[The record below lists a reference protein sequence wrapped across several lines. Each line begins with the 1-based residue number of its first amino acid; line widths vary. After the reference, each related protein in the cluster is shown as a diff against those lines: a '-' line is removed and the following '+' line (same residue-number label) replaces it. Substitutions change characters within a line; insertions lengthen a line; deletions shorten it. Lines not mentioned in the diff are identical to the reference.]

1 MKLSIIIPYYNTVQY
16 TDQLLDCLAPQIT
29 SDVEVLLIDDGS
41 TIEYKTK
48 YEWVKIFYKGN
59 GGVSSA
65 RNLGLSKAKGTYI
78 AFIDSDDM
86 VANNYIAL
94 ILEKIDKEKFDYCY
108 MSWKTLSGS
117 SLNYEVKLA
126 DINSEFPPFN
136 LCIWNR
142 VYKRTLIKDI
152 RFNENK
158 KMAEDAEFIR
168 EAAQKCKKKSVISDF
183 MYYYR
188 AGRNDGL
195 TMKFENGKL
204 DSQRVVYYYDHIA
217 EDKTYLINEIK
228 KTNEY
233 AEVIVMTNKND
244 ISELTQYALVIPPR
258 NIKGTELRGTP
269 TALFQKINVPQKTQV
284 VIWTQITYEIGG
296 IETFIYNFCANM
308 HDKYDIV
315 VLYNNMDIKQ
325 IERLRKFVR
334 VQWNDPKHDVIC
346 DTLIVNRITD
356 SIPSNIK
363 YKKTIQMI
371 HACNIF
377 NRKIP
382 NGRDIYVSV
391 SDEVKK
397 SYGIEAETIH
407 NVTYYPPKKK
417 VLKLISATRLSSE
430 KGGDRIKQL
439 ATMLKQA
446 NIPFIWF
453 IFSAEPFKS
462 DIDELIYMKATL
474 NIQDYIRDCDYLVQ
488 LSDSEGFC
496 YSIIEALEMGVPV
509 ITTPLPVLKELGVR
523 DEIDGYFVPFDMN
536 KIDLN
541 KIYNEIPVVDY
552 KYNNQECIDKW
563 ISLLGEP
570 NPVGDYVYHEE
581 DNLVKVQI
589 TNDYYDIYFQ
599 KNMKPREIINM
610 PIDRA
615 VYVSNSGYCKIL

>member
-1 MKLSIIIPYYNTVQY
+1 
-16 TDQLLDCLAPQIT
+16 
-29 SDVEVLLIDDGS
+29 
-41 TIEYKTK
+41 
-48 YEWVKIFYKGN
+48 
-59 GGVSSA
+59 
-65 RNLGLSKAKGTYI
+65 
-78 AFIDSDDM
+78 
-86 VANNYIAL
+86 
-94 ILEKIDKEKFDYCY
+94 
-108 MSWKTLSGS
+108 
-117 SLNYEVKLA
+117 
-126 DINSEFPPFN
+126 
-136 LCIWNR
+136 
-142 VYKRTLIKDI
+142 
-152 RFNENK
+152 
-158 KMAEDAEFIR
+158 
-168 EAAQKCKKKSVISDF
+168 
-183 MYYYR
+183 
-188 AGRNDGL
+188 
-195 TMKFENGKL
+195 
-204 DSQRVVYYYDHIA
+204 
-217 EDKTYLINEIK
+217 
-228 KTNEY
+228 
-233 AEVIVMTNKND
+233 
-244 ISELTQYALVIPPR
+244 
-258 NIKGTELRGTP
+258 
-269 TALFQKINVPQKTQV
+269 
-284 VIWTQITYEIGG
+284 
-296 IETFIYNFCANM
+296 M

-334 VQWNDPKHDVIC
+334 VQWNDPKYDVIC
-346 DTLIVNRITD
+346 NTLIVNRITD
-356 SIPSNIK
+356 NIPSNIK

-382 NGRDIYVSV
+382 NNRDIYVSV

-407 NVTYYPPKKK
+407 NVTYYPPNKK

-523 DEIDGYFVPFDMN
+523 DGIDGYFVPFDMN
-536 KIDLN
+536 EIDLN

-552 KYNNQECIDKW
+552 KYNNQECVDKW
-563 ISLLGEP
+563 IGLLGEP

-589 TNDYYDIYFQ
+589 TNDYYDTYFQ